1 MGRGVIPCDGN
12 SSVAPALLYKAG
24 LTFAEVKVVGWEGV
38 RRRAVRNR
46 ATPSRAILR
55 LAA

>member
-1 MGRGVIPCDGN
+1 VIPCDGN

-24 LTFAEVKVVGWEGV
+24 LTFNAVRVEFCDGV
-38 RRRAVRNR
+38 RRRAVRKR
-46 ATPSRAILR
+46 ARPSRAMLR

>member
-1 MGRGVIPCDGN
+1 VIPCDGT
-12 SSVAPALLYKAG
+12 SSVAPALLYKTG
-24 LTFAEVKVVGWEGV
+24 LTFTEVMVLGWEGV

-46 ATPSRAILR
+46 ARPSRAIFR

>member
-1 MGRGVIPCDGN
+1 VIPCDGN
-12 SSVAPALLYKAG
+12 SSVAPALLYKTG
-24 LTFAEVKVVGWEGV
+24 LTVTEERRAFWEGV

-46 ATPSRAILR
+46 ASPSRAILR

>member
-1 MGRGVIPCDGN
+1 VIPCDGN
-12 SSVAPALLYKAG
+12 SSVAPALLYKTG
-24 LTFAEVKVVGWEGV
+24 LTFTEVRVEFWEGV

-46 ATPSRAILR
+46 ARPSRAILR